1 MNDKNGLQIFVYESN
16 KNKIK
21 QPPASQL
28 GILPKLHCTYIIC
41 GRSGS
46 GKTQVCLN
54 LLNSKSLLGGSF
66 DEIYYFCD
74 SPDDLMKDHLKIKKE
89 NFIKKWTESDL
100 ENMIS
105 KQRSDVEKKGIDKA
119 KSICYLF
126 DDVLSKK
133 KFLNSNIVK
142 KLVCECRHYAI
153 SVIFNTQ
160 SYKLLP
166 RVVRLNASG
175 IILFPSN
182 LNELIKFSEEQCLP
196 NMSQKKFLEY
206 IQYITS
212 KPHQFAFIN
221 NHADIDE
228 KLRKNFDTIIK

>member
-74 SPDDLMKDHLKIKKE
+74 SYI
-89 NFIKKWTESDL
+89 
-100 ENMIS
+100 
-105 KQRSDVEKKGIDKA
+105 
-119 KSICYLF
+119 
-126 DDVLSKK
+126 
-133 KFLNSNIVK
+133 
-142 KLVCECRHYAI
+142 I
-153 SVIFNTQ
+153 SVIAQ
-160 SYKLLP
+160 M
-166 RVVRLNASG
+166 
-175 IILFPSN
+175 I
-182 LNELIKFSEEQCLP
+182 
-196 NMSQKKFLEY
+196 
-206 IQYITS
+206 
-212 KPHQFAFIN
+212 
-221 NHADIDE
+221 
-228 KLRKNFDTIIK
+228 